1 MQRTAEQGG
10 LEMSLREALASQSTS
25 GSAPPPY
32 PPAAAAH
39 PQHEQHHEQQHPQH
53 PYPPSEGSPRAQQHH
68 HLDPNVTG
76 QQLPYAMA
84 NDEQME
90 DGMSPNTQKGKRELS
105 TSKRAAQNRAAQV
118 QRPLLISVCS
128 IH

>member
-1 MQRTAEQGG
+1 
-10 LEMSLREALASQSTS
+10 MSLREALASQSTS

-32 PPAAAAH
+32 PPAAAPH
-39 PQHEQHHEQQHPQH
+39 PQHDAHEQHPQH
-53 PYPPSEGSPRAQQHH
+53 PYPPSEGSPRAPH

-76 QQLPYAMA
+76 PPMPYAMN
-84 NDEQME
+84 NDEQMD

-118 QRPLLISVCS
+118 WTSQRD
-128 IH
+128 